1 MKIIVT
7 RTLVF
12 VVCLFINA
20 CKVKED
26 YTWKTM
32 DVTVSAYN
40 SVPSQTANHPSLAAW
55 GDTLRPGMKCI
66 AVSRDLLDLGLAYNT
81 PVKIPGLP
89 GIYHV
94 KDKMH
99 YRWRKRIDVYMGQD
113 VGKAREWG
121 KKKLRIEY
129 AVKRSPEL
137 TDTEATN

>member
-1 MKIIVT
+1 MKKSIAGILIIA
-7 RTLVF
+7 
-12 VVCLFINA
+12 VCLGIDS

-26 YTWKTM
+26 YVWKTM

-66 AVSRDLLDLGLAYNT
+66 AVSRDLLDLGFDYDT
-81 PVKIPGLP
+81 RVKIPGLP
-89 GIYHV
+89 GIYRV

-99 YRWRKRIDVYMGQD
+99 YRWRKRIDIYMGLD
-113 VGKAREWG
+113 IGKAREWG

-129 AVKRSPEL
+129 AVKRRPAQPVPE
-137 TDTEATN
+137 AVN